1 MKNNACPR
9 FLPVL
14 LATLFVF
21 APGSGSSAPPLVSP
35 DLVPLVKSL
44 KPVVVNI
51 STAQGTNNKN
61 ADEGDD
67 EETDPSRPNNPK
79 GSPPPGMR
87 DFSFK
92 GTPFEEF
99 FKRFF
104 DRLPDQ
110 GFKSRSLGSG
120 VIINSTGF
128 ILTNNHVVENA
139 SEILVRLSNDEEYT
153 AEVVG
158 KDAKTD
164 LALIR
169 IRAPHP
175 LPEASL
181 GDSEKSEVGSWVLA
195 IGNPFGLEATVTV
208 GIISAKGRV
217 IGTGP
222 YDDFIQTDAAINP
235 GNSGGPLFNLEGQVI
250 GINTAI
256 FSRSGGNMGI
266 GFAIPVNLA
275 KQIVDQLKSHGR
287 VTRGWLGVR
296 IQTITQD
303 LADALGLDKRHGALV
318 ASVDPGG
325 PADKAGLKA
334 RDVIVSFDNH
344 PVDRMHELPTIVAA
358 APVGKKVDVE
368 IVRDGSRKKL
378 SVTISEMKEETV
390 VSTAS
395 PHTDK
400 GPLGLTVS
408 AITPKLRQDLDIAE
422 DMEGIVITAVKPG
435 SSAYA
440 VGLRP
445 GDVISEINRNKIH
458 NLNEYQRLTKGLKK
472 GDMLLILV
480 MREGDPRFLAMK
492 VD

>member
-1 MKNNACPR
+1 MKNKSYPHL
-9 FLPVL
+9 LPVL
-14 LATLFVF
+14 LVVLSLFI
-21 APGSGSSAPPLVSP
+21 PGSGSSAPPVNSP
-35 DLVPLVKSL
+35 DLVPLIKSL

-51 STAQGTNNKN
+51 STAQNGNKHT
-61 ADEGDD
+61 DEGGEED
-67 EETDPSRPNNPK
+67 EVDPSRPNPK
-79 GSPPPGMR
+79 GTPPGMR

-104 DRLPDQ
+104 DRMPDQ

-120 VIINSTGF
+120 VIINSSGF

-139 SEILVRLSNDEEYT
+139 SEILVRLSTDEEFT

-169 IRAPHP
+169 IKAPHP

-235 GNSGGPLFNLEGQVI
+235 GNSGGPLFNLDGQVI

-275 KQIVDQLKSHGR
+275 KQIVDQLKSSGR

-344 PVDRMHELPTIVAA
+344 PVDRMHELPAIVAA
-358 APVGKKVDVE
+358 TPVGKKVEVD
-368 IVRDGSRKKL
+368 IIRDGAHKKL
-378 SVTISEMKEETV
+378 SVAISEMKDEAV
-390 VSTAS
+390 VSEAT

-408 AITPKLRQDLDIAE
+408 AITPKIRQDLELAE
-422 DMEGIVITAVKPG
+422 EMEGIAVTAVKPG
-435 SSAYA
+435 SNAFT
-440 VGLRP
+440 VGVRP
-445 GDVISEINRNKIH
+445 GDVISEINRNKVR
-458 NLNEYQRLTKGLKK
+458 NLDDFHRLTKGLKK

-480 MREGDPRFLAMK
+480 MRDGDPRFLAMK

>member
-1 MKNNACPR
+1 MKNRPLPYILPALVAIF
-9 FLPVL
+9 FL
-14 LATLFVF
+14 FI
-21 APGSGSSAPPLVSP
+21 PGSGRSAPPVGSP
-35 DLVPLVKSL
+35 DLVPLIKSL

-51 STAQGTNNKN
+51 STAQNNNKR
-61 ADEGDD
+61 ADEGGDD
-67 EETDPSRPNNPK
+67 EEGDPSRPAPK
-79 GSPPPGMR
+79 GGPGMR

-104 DRLPDQ
+104 DRMPDQ

-120 VIINSTGF
+120 VIINSSGF

-139 SEILVRLSNDEEYT
+139 SEILVRLSTDEEFN

-158 KDAKTD
+158 RDAKTD

-169 IRAPHP
+169 IKAPHP
-175 LPEASL
+175 LPEAAL
-181 GDSEKSEVGSWVLA
+181 GDSDKSEVGSWVLA

-235 GNSGGPLFNLEGQVI
+235 GNSGGPLFNLDGQVI

-275 KQIVDQLKSHGR
+275 KQIVDQLKSSGR

-318 ASVDPGG
+318 ASVDPGA
-325 PADKAGLKA
+325 PADKAGLKT
-334 RDVIVSFDNH
+334 RDVIISFDGH
-344 PVDRMHELPTIVAA
+344 PIDRMHELPAIVAA
-358 APVGKKVDVE
+358 TPVGKKVDVE
-368 IVRDGSRKKL
+368 IIRDGSRKKL
-378 SVTISEMKEETV
+378 TAVISEMKDEAV
-390 VSTAS
+390 VSETA

-408 AITPKLRQDLDIAE
+408 AITPKIRQDLELSD
-422 DMEGIVITAVKPG
+422 DMEGVVVTAVKPG
-435 SSAYA
+435 SNAFT

-445 GDVISEINRNKIH
+445 GDVINEINRNKVRS
-458 NLNEYQRLTKGLKK
+458 LEDFQRLTKGLKK
-472 GDMLLILV
+472 GEMLLVLV
-480 MREGDPRFLAMK
+480 MRDGDPRFLAMK